1 MVKYTQTLH
10 QDYLHQ
16 VALVIPTKTAA
27 GPIRILSMDGQ
38 LVGAG
43 GS

>member
-1 MVKYTQTLH
+1 VKYTQTLH

-16 VALVIPTKTAA
+16 LALVIPAK
-27 GPIRILSMDGQ
+27 GQGKVQILSLDGQ